1 MKHPY
6 LTLLCTGCLAL
17 TTLLSC
23 SDNQVDDFFKKVVKA
38 PPSSIERDVKGHD
51 QIYAVHAILRMGHAG
66 GTIDVGPN
74 GEEELAVY
82 RTYHTVADSL
92 SLPVMQEIDIAKDDE
107 GQMTVTTARNH
118 FDVVASD
125 SLVYG
130 LELRYYDQNGL
141 LINHQFS
148 SYHYKTDKNGNHVPD
163 EISSALQ
170 MHQHFFGIGHSSLDQ
185 HATVAAGKAPIVE
198 QGVQQAYPR
207 TLEATPHYIDRY
219 TFRERNGQPVPAT
232 KLSSSNVYAAPHFTL
247 GENAVAYD
255 PDLAWRA
262 IELTGRPEALQ
273 PIATLHGEM
282 QLFQTIEGT
291 KLNQLAPEL
300 FQYEYRDTD
309 PVEEEVGKLF
319 VESYNDD
326 YVDPNTNSPR
336 QRYSH
341 TVALLRQERSLDQGS
356 PLDRLGFKG
365 ILRFHRKNVQF
376 ALQVRICNI
385 LNHGFQQAGAG
396 STAVEKPAKYTNV
409 ENLSKGYLWEFNEI
423 QPGWDNFDIDY
434 PLPVR
439 VIADTRDGEAQCMA
453 DIRRFYPQAGAAN
466 LWRMLSQPESYFSAS
481 RFRQSTVLF

>member
-6 LTLLCTGCLAL
+6 LSLLCTGCLAL
-17 TTLLSC
+17 SSLLSC

-51 QIYAVHAILRMGHAG
+51 QIYAVHAILRMGFPG
-66 GTIDVGPN
+66 GTLNVGPN
-74 GEEELAVY
+74 GEDEINVY
-82 RTYHTVADSL
+82 RTIHEAGDSL
-92 SLPVMQEIDIAKDDE
+92 SLPVTQEIDIAKDDD
-107 GQMTVTTARNH
+107 GQMTITTARNH

-148 SYHYKTDKNGNHVPD
+148 SYFYKTDKQGNQVPD

-170 MHQHFFGIGHSSLDQ
+170 MHQHFFGIGHSTLDQ
-185 HATVAAGKAPIVE
+185 NAVVAAGKAPIVE
-198 QGVQQAYPR
+198 KGLQMAYPR
-207 TLEATPHYIDRY
+207 TLDATPHFIDRY
-219 TFRERNGQPVPAT
+219 TFREKNGQAVPAT
-232 KLSSSNVYAAPHFTL
+232 KLSSSNVYAAPHFTP
-247 GENAVAYD
+247 GENTVPYD

-262 IELTGRPEALQ
+262 IERTGRPEALQ
-273 PIATLHGEM
+273 PIATPHGEM

-300 FQYEYRDTD
+300 FRYEYRDTD

-326 YVDPNTNSPR
+326 FVDPDTNSPR

-341 TVALLRQERSLDQGS
+341 TVGLLRQERSLDQGA

-365 ILRFHRKNVQF
+365 IVRFERKDVQF

-385 LNHGFQQAGAG
+385 LNRGVQQAGAG
-396 STAVEKPAKYTNV
+396 STAISKPAKYTNV
-409 ENLSKGYLWEFNEI
+409 ANLSKGYVWDFNQI

-439 VIADTRDGEAQCMA
+439 VIADTRDGETQCVA
-453 DIRRFYPQAGAAN
+453 DIRRFYPHAGATT
-466 LWRMLSQPESYFSAS
+466 LWRMLSQPESYFSS
-481 RFRQSTVLF
+481 PRFRQSTVLF